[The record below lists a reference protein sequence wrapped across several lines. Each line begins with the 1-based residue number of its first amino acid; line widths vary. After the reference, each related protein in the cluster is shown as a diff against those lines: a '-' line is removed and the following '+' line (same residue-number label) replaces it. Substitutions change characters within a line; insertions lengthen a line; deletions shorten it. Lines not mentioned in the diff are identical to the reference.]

1 MSSIRQSQVVQKS
14 RLGSLLIRKG
24 FITEQQLSEA
34 LRQQRETGQMLG
46 EVLIAK
52 GLITTGQL
60 QKALRKQS
68 RYRLVAAFTALFMG
82 PVAPMAFGAGG
93 GAVNQNTQNQ
103 SYTSQRIAQSMGLQ
117 AITDEELGEVS
128 AQGVEDLW
136 VNVENADGIALIS
149 DLAQVIMP
157 ATQLLEADV
166 AIDGVSYDNGKGVE
180 MQADGSFKI
189 KLPTHIEKISYDD
202 IRVKGSSADQSFGS
216 LEMTGVSFGNTEL
229 TVSLR

>member
-14 RLGSLLIRKG
+14 RLGSLLIKKG

-93 GAVNQNTQNQ
+93 GAVQQSNQ

-117 AITDEELGEVS
+117 AISDEELGEVS

-136 VNVENADGIALIS
+136 VNVENADGVALIS
-149 DLAQVIMP
+149 DLAQVILP
-157 ATQLLEADV
+157 ATQLLEANV